1 VLGSVIFYAG
11 ALAGLAGAIG
21 VVWPIR
27 RLGLPTRRRG
37 TAVASAGVVLVA
49 AALLLP
55 DPTRTAPGRETLID
69 RALPEWQFGEFHARR
84 VRATSAQVFRAI
96 REVRASDIWLFRT
109 LTFLRNPGRR
119 VEGEHILNAP
129 DDKPIL
135 EVALNGGFVL
145 LGEEADRELV
155 IGTVVAAPPD
165 IGRAARERRARPLDA
180 PLFLTLDSP
189 GFARAVMNFR
199 ATPEADG
206 WTLVTTETRVH
217 AIDRATQR
225 RFAAYWR
232 AIYPGSAIIR
242 WSWLRAIEARIA
254 S

>member
-1 VLGSVIFYAG
+1 VLGSAILYAG
-11 ALAGLAGAIG
+11 AVAALAGAIG
-21 VVWPIR
+21 LVRPIR

-37 TAVASAGVVLVA
+37 AAVAASGVGLVA

-55 DPTRTAPGRETLID
+55 VATRRATGRDTLID
-69 RALPEWQFGEFHARR
+69 RAIPEWQFGEFHARR
-84 VRATSAQVFRAI
+84 VRATPAEVFRAI
-96 REVRASDIWLFRT
+96 HDVRASEIFLFRL
-109 LTFLRNPGRR
+109 LTFIRNPNRR
-119 VEGEHILNAP
+119 IQGEHILNAP

-135 EVALNGGFVL
+135 DVSLNGGFVL
-145 LGEEADRELV
+145 LGEEPDRELL

-165 IGRAARERRARPLDA
+165 VIRAAREGRVPPLDA
-180 PLFLTLDSP
+180 ARFRTLDSP

-199 ATPEADG
+199 ATPETDG
-206 WTLVTTETRVH
+206 WTRVTTETRVH

-242 WSWLRAIEARIA
+242 WSWLRAIEARSA